1 MAFQRTIK
9 NQISLSGVGLHS
21 GKPAKVTLKP
31 ASAHQGILFLRT
43 DLPSSKPIEAHFQNV
58 VNTQLATT
66 IGKEAVTISTVE
78 HLMSALYGFG
88 IDNLLV
94 EVDGPEV
101 PVLDGSSA
109 PFCRAILDVGVEDQ
123 VAKKTFLRLKK
134 RVEVRLSEKWAVA
147 EPSNQFELHASIDWD
162 HPAIGF
168 QEFKYIDGKTD
179 FSEIASA
186 RTFGFLK
193 DVEALQ
199 KMGLALGGSFD
210 NAVVLNEASVLNN
223 EGLRYTD
230 EFVRHKV
237 LDALGDFKLS
247 GVSVCASF
255 KLHRSGHDLHRAL
268 LVEIFKNPENYE
280 VVSEIVSEAAS
291 EASLDKEKTKKRS
304 QVRALTRAAV

>member
-9 NQISLSGVGLHS
+9 KEITLKGVGLHS
-21 GKPAKVTLKP
+21 GKPAQVTLKP
-31 ASAHQGILFLRT
+31 TTIHKGILFVRT
-43 DLPSSKPIEAHFQNV
+43 DLKSAPIEANFRNI

-66 IGKEAVTISTVE
+66 IGKEGVAISTIE
-78 HLMSALYGFG
+78 HLMAALYGFG

-94 EVDGPEV
+94 EVSGPEV
-101 PVLDGSSA
+101 PVLDGSAA
-109 PFCRAILDVGVEDQ
+109 PFCRALLDVGVEHQ
-123 VAKKTFLRLKK
+123 NAPRTFLKLKK
-134 RVEVRLSEKWAVA
+134 RVEVKIAEKWAVA
-147 EPSNQFELHASIDWD
+147 EPSESFELQASIDWD

-179 FSEIASA
+179 FSEVASA

-210 NAVVLNEASVLNN
+210 NAVVLDPFKVLN
-223 EGLRYTD
+223 EDGLRFAD

-247 GVSVCASF
+247 GVSICASF
-255 KLHRSGHDLHRAL
+255 KLHRAGHDLHRAL
-268 LVEIFKNPENYE
+268 LTEIFKNPENYE
-280 VVSEIVSEAAS
+280 VISELATGTQQGKVQKA
-291 EASLDKEKTKKRS
+291 
-304 QVRALTRAAV
+304 VRAPRLVRAAV